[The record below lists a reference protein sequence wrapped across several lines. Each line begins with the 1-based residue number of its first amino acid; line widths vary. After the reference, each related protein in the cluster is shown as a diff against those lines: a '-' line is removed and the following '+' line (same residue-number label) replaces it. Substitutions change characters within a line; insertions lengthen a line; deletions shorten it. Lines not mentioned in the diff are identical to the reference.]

1 MSEEEEEGDPLI
13 FDLNGDNKIELTG
26 EAGVSNGIS
35 LPSGLWRL
43 TVKSTAEQTRFTVA
57 DTNQGQG
64 TYNGAAFAQVDI
76 NATGGWKIGT
86 ELVTGSAED
95 GDWAEQKPVLT
106 QLSEE
111 LYSIELN
118 GLRLEAELLSKMGYD
133 DEQSIVNVGGEKVLF
148 DLDPNDSSWE
158 KHSTSFRPGLGAP
171 ALPGGRAV
179 YQNGR
184 SDSIGQDGVWTED
197 TGAGPRAD
205 LYDANDERAG
215 EWLNGEKPI
224 YYYGTRVDEEQIQ
237 WIKGN
242 GDALLV
248 WDHNENGIIDDAT
261 ELMSE
266 FDTKGGKA
274 FANGFEKLA
283 HYFDHDDDGI
293 IEASEMG
300 GLRFWVDDGDAI
312 TEAGELK
319 RLPEYGITEIVLPTF
334 TEDFDS
340 TLHQNRD
347 RDRAAK
353 QRHGA
358 PIELPDRPRD

>member
-1 MSEEEEEGDPLI
+1 M
-13 FDLNGDNKIELTG
+13 
-26 EAGVSNGIS
+26 
-35 LPSGLWRL
+35 
-43 TVKSTAEQTRFTVA
+43 
-57 DTNQGQG
+57 
-64 TYNGAAFAQVDI
+64 
-76 NATGGWKIGT
+76 
-86 ELVTGSAED
+86 
-95 GDWAEQKPVLT
+95 
-106 QLSEE
+106 
-111 LYSIELN
+111 
-118 GLRLEAELLSKMGYD
+118 
-133 DEQSIVNVGGEKVLF
+133 NVGGEKVLF

-224 YYYGTRVDEEQIQ
+224 YYYGTRVDEERIQ

-319 RLPEYGITEIVLPTF
+319 RL
-334 TEDFDS
+334 
-340 TLHQNRD
+340 QNMESPRLCCRRSLKILIPPSPKPGP

-358 PIELPDRPRD
+358 PIELPDRPP